1 MKRVLVMGVSPGVG
15 KSTFAKKLGKKL
27 DLEVHH
33 LDSLYWQPGWT
44 ERDNDSFREL
54 QEHIVKKDS
63 WIIDGN
69 YSNSYDLRVKRADT
83 IIYLE
88 LPLIVCVY
96 RVIKRRIVYARKT
109 REDMT
114 KGCPEKVDWSF
125 FTFILTTY
133 RERQKKMRKR
143 FEKLRKDED
152 CKVFMLVNR
161 KDIEN
166 YIQNL

>member
-27 DLEVHH
+27 DLEVYH

-109 REDMT
+109 REDMA
-114 KGCPEKVDWSF
+114 KGCPEKSRLVIFYVYSYYVSR
-125 FTFILTTY
+125 T
-133 RERQKKMRKR
+133 
-143 FEKLRKDED
+143 EKKDE
-152 CKVFMLVNR
+152 KPV
-161 KDIEN
+161 
-166 YIQNL
+166 

>member
-15 KSTFAKKLGKKL
+15 KSTFAKKLGEKL
-27 DLEVHH
+27 DLEVYH

-83 IIYLE
+83 VIYLE
-88 LPLIVCVY
+88 LPLIVCMY

-109 REDMT
+109 RKDMA

-133 RERQKKMRKR
+133 RERKKKMRNR
-143 FEKLRKDED
+143 FKKLKNDED
-152 CKVFMLVNR
+152 YKVFMLMNR

>member
-1 MKRVLVMGVSPGVG
+1 MK
-15 KSTFAKKLGKKL
+15 
-27 DLEVHH
+27 H
-33 LDSLYWQPGWT
+33 
-44 ERDNDSFREL
+44 
-54 QEHIVKKDS
+54 
-63 WIIDGN
+63 
-69 YSNSYDLRVKRADT
+69 ADT
-83 IIYLE
+83 VIYLE

-109 REDMT
+109 REDMA

-133 RERQKKMRKR
+133 RERQKKMRNR
-143 FEKLRKDED
+143 FKKLRNDED
-152 CKVFMLVNR
+152 CKVFMLMNR